1 MRNGLVFIMV
11 LLSCCLFRATPA
23 IAATDD
29 SAPPAGEVEVAVETQ
44 TFDGATPYATNYRA
58 VHDGCTVTWI
68 AYRNEPGVVKYA
80 ADCPAPLAA
89 QLPLLRAV
97 CAAYLEQDPG
107 AAAFRTLFWGRLAP
121 DDPTS
126 SREMSFRLAAAAFAS
141 PGWDRVRGKPKQG
154 DINRFARD
162 LANQAGI
169 YAELT
174 ELFAPFHR
182 AVTLGTVEKVLV
194 VPAGDLP
201 FFPELR
207 KLGVRAADRLPYDGM
222 AWFAVTATAGP

>member
-1 MRNGLVFIMV
+1 MV

-23 IAATDD
+23 IAATAD
-29 SAPPAGEVEVAVETQ
+29 SAPLAGEVEVAVETQ
-44 TFDGATPYATNYRA
+44 TFDGASPYATHYRA
-58 VHDGCTVTWI
+58 AHDGCTVTWI

-80 ADCPAPLAA
+80 ADCQAPLAA

-97 CAAYLEQDPG
+97 YAAYLDQDPG
-107 AAAFRTLFWGRLAP
+107 APAFRTLFWGRLAP
-121 DDPTS
+121 DGPAS

-141 PGWDRVRGKPKQG
+141 PGWDKVRGKPKQG

-162 LANQAGI
+162 LSNQAGI
-169 YAELT
+169 YPELQ
-174 ELFAPFHR
+174 ELFAGFQR
-182 AVTLGTVEKVLV
+182 TVTLGTVEKVLV

-207 KLGVRAADRLPYDGM
+207 KRGVKAADRLLYDGM
-222 AWFAVTATAGP
+222 AWFALGEVTRQ